1 MAKVSEQVAHPEL
14 VSGGETRL
22 HDHVREAQPL
32 SAPEPLRDLGAEID
46 ELRAEI
52 EKLKK

>member
-1 MAKVSEQVAHPEL
+1 MAKVTEQIVHPEL
-14 VSGGETRL
+14 VSGGETNL
-22 HDHVREAQPL
+22 HRHSREVQPL
-32 SAPEPLRDLGAEID
+32 SAPEPLRDLGIEID